1 MDFKSLLQSMTTLSE
16 GETKET
22 SKGREHKGTYG
33 TSHGKEDVR
42 DQYGH
47 KIGRVDKDKD
57 DKAKKDDAP
66 KKRGRPTKA
75 AKDETGADIKH
86 DTSGIQSML
95 GKKPSKEVGK
105 VSKKHSLKE
114 YIEEVET
121 NIQLDEDMNN
131 QDPIQIKPAS
141 QTNTQV
147 IQQGNKTL
155 GTVTNPQLAAQI
167 KQSIGKGEMTLN
179 PDEQGMAEDGGEKW
193 IQKAIKHPGAL
204 TRKAQAAG
212 QSTSAFAKSHAH
224 DKGTTGK
231 QARLAQTLSKM
242 RESLQANGMVLTE
255 GQKEQMTKF
264 FDELELGPKGYNIKA
279 AVELHD
285 KGLATSII
293 NKTLAHGRFRSMA
306 GTYKDQMRDAA
317 LEHFGFTNYEESL
330 EEGDLIPH
338 PSKDMYRQHAIQNGK
353 DLKVGDISAFK
364 PSRIQAPSR
373 PVEEPT
379 PWKVDPINAAT
390 DRAINFISG
399 LRKPK
404 NTLESKED
412 MKDVQFEGWENQLKS
427 MLTEGITVSSSTGQQ
442 GSPDNVTISASDTD
456 AEQLLGV
463 LRNAGIG
470 VFGGNQKAEMTPYG
484 APAGEEEPTGTGTE
498 PEMSPDVV
506 GDGDDMLS
514 LIKKMTGLSAGPVGQ
529 EPEGTASCDYEDEEG
544 SDDTALQPAGGEEGH
559 DDAEDS
565 DEEDSDEEEKTDEG
579 YNAFTSKVAKAKSDN
594 IPDKNQKISVGG
606 KQYPVKEDDMEESNA
621 FVDKLRKTP
630 KGEKFSIG
638 GKQYTD
644 TSNIEEGHD
653 HEMCNECG
661 GMMYEGH
668 TCEEQMNEGMG
679 NEYSPEMQERIKNS
693 TPQELSK
700 MAYELAGDPSRYSHE
715 YKKLEATRSLL
726 RGTTKHEES
735 VGEGFSNDAGGDAM
749 ADTELMKLKELLSMG
764 GDLHKLKR
772 SQAVGNPTQ
781 VTLETKLMKDS
792 SDLLV
797 DYKRLSGIK

>member
-86 DTSGIQSML
+86 DTSGIQSMI

-121 NIQLDEDMNN
+121 NIQLDEDMNS

-204 TRKAQAAG
+204 TRKAKAAG

-231 QARLAQTLSKM
+231 QARLAQTLSRM
-242 RESLQANGMVLTE
+242 HESLQANGMVLTE
-255 GQKEQMTKF
+255 GQKEQMVKF

-293 NKTLAHGRFRSMA
+293 NKTLAHGRFRSMS

-442 GSPDNVTISASDTD
+442 GSPDNVTISASDAD

-484 APAGEEEPTGTGTE
+484 APAGEEPTGTGTE

-514 LIKKMTGLSAGPVGQ
+514 LIKKMTGIDMGTGSDAGSQ
-529 EPEGTASCDYEDEEG
+529 DYEDEEG
-544 SDDTALQPAGGEEGH
+544 SDDTALQPAGG
-559 DDAEDS
+559 
-565 DEEDSDEEEKTDEG
+565 DEEHDSEECETCGQSPCGCDDEEEKTDEG

-606 KQYPVKEDDMEESNA
+606 KQYPVKEDDMEEGND
-621 FVDKLRKTP
+621 FTEKLKKTP

-653 HEMCNECG
+653 HESCNECG

-668 TCEEQMNEGMG
+668 TCEEEQVE
-679 NEYSPEMQERIKNS
+679 
-693 TPQELSK
+693 
-700 MAYELAGDPSRYSHE
+700 
-715 YKKLEATRSLL
+715 
-726 RGTTKHEES
+726 
-735 VGEGFSNDAGGDAM
+735 EGFSNDAGGDAM